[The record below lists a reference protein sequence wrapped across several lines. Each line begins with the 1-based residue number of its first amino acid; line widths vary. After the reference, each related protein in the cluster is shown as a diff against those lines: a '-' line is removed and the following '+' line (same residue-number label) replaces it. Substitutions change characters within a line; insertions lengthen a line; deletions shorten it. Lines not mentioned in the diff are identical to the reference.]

1 MRYTLKMP
9 IQGDTTRE
17 VFITEWLVA
26 VGQTVAVGDVL
37 LTAET
42 DKAAVEVPTPFA
54 GVLIE
59 QLVAPEDEVE
69 IGAPFAVIE
78 G

>member
-9 IQGDTTRE
+9 IQSDTTRE
-17 VFITEWLVA
+17 VFITQWLVQ
-26 VGQTVAVGDVL
+26 VGEQVEVGDGL
-37 LTAET
+37 LTVET
-42 DKAAVEVPTPFA
+42 DKAVVEVPSPFA
-54 GVLIE
+54 GVLVE